1 MHNDSRHWAAP
12 AIAGLLLISTMI
24 GCGSSGPPR
33 AAIHGRVT
41 AGGQPLAAGRI
52 IFIPFAPNEGPA
64 ASARIV
70 NGEYTLSDDDGPVVG
85 ANRVQ
90 IEADLNLGFEL
101 DDEAAFAQRGGMPL
115 PPQPIPAEFNTQST
129 RTVEVKAGEDNSYD
143 VMVPQLQQMAGGR
156 Y

>member
-1 MHNDSRHWAAP
+1 MRPQFLRLVAP
-12 AIAGLLLISTMI
+12 VALYILLVSA

-52 IFIPFAPNEGPA
+52 LFTPVHPNQGPA
-64 ASARIV
+64 TSARVV
-70 NGEYTLSDDDGPVVG
+70 NGEYQLTAKDGPVIG

-101 DDEAAFAQRGGMPL
+101 DDEAAFAQRGGAPL
-115 PPQPIPAEFNTQST
+115 PPQPVPAEFNLHSSQ
-129 RTVEVKAGEDNSYD
+129 VVQVKAGEKNAYD
-143 VMVPQLQQMAGGR
+143 VVIPQLQHVAAR
-156 Y
+156 H